1 MKSLL
6 TLFFLFNITVSLAQ
20 NKDSVSSSF
29 KKMHNEYV
37 HEKIHDTVYMHKVK
51 EFSTDIIFQ
60 GLYIKPNELREY
72 LKTYEKI
79 AFLNKKYDKYRIDY
93 YRMFLSNAALFQKR
107 GEAMYFAEKVTRE
120 YALQKQHS
128 LSESAHKIKI
138 YVVSANI
145 EKVIETY
152 NKEKNFLKR
161 IPYLLSKDSIKSS
174 IAIDAFHIL
183 SPVSATYS
191 QLADSKNLYEIYNL
205 SVKII
210 NELKKKNLDCNDLL
224 SIDLHLLE
232 QKFFISLVNKDYK
245 SCSSILNEV
254 EKLKSKYK
262 NKADTTF
269 LEYALTEW
277 KIDFYLKA
285 NKVDSVEYYLKK
297 YNDLPQISQDIKE
310 RILSYSAQVNFI
322 KGNYKEAYEQ
332 LEKANVIGDS
342 IKTNL
347 TGELDD
353 LLYAYTKAED
363 TQNALVLAEKTK
375 SNQRLLFICISIVF
389 VIIIFLIVWR
399 RIRKNRIIQNKISNL
414 NSIANIQIAIME
426 EMTFQAVKQ
435 EQIRLGEDLHNSTAS
450 SLSAIKYQIETLLM
464 DSHSI
469 ENKAQLTS
477 ILEHVTDVYNNTRN
491 KSHEWYSLSEN
502 KAEVLFYQQINT
514 NLELFF
520 PSNRYN
526 KKVEIDQDVLE
537 DISSTQKI
545 ELLKVIQEALSNI
558 IKHSKSRTIS
568 LMIFR
573 ENDNAFTLI
582 IKNDG
587 KFNKQKESNGLGIK
601 SIISRISNMKGNIKI
616 NTEDGFE
623 IYINIP
629 IN

>member
-6 TLFFLFNITVSLAQ
+6 TLFFLFNISVLFAQ

-29 KKMHNEYV
+29 KKMHTEYIR
-37 HEKIHDTVYMHKVK
+37 KRIHDTIYMRKVK
-51 EFSTDIIFQ
+51 EFSTDIILQ

-79 AFLNKKYDKYRIDY
+79 AFSNKEYEKYRIDY

-120 YALQKQHS
+120 YALQNQHS

-138 YVVSANI
+138 FVTSANI
-145 EKVIETY
+145 EKVIQVY

-183 SPVSATYS
+183 SPVSSTYN
-191 QLADSKNLYEIYNL
+191 QLGDSKNLSEIYDL
-205 SVKII
+205 SVRII
-210 NELKKKNLDCNDLL
+210 NELKKKKLDSNDLL

-232 QKFFISLVNKDYK
+232 QKFFISFVNKDYK
-245 SCSSILNEV
+245 SSSSILNEV
-254 EKLKSKYK
+254 EKLKNKYK
-262 NKADTTF
+262 TDTTW
-269 LEYALTEW
+269 LDYALTEW

-297 YNDLPQISQDIKE
+297 YNNIPQISQDIKE

-332 LEKANVIGDS
+332 LQKANVIGDS

-353 LLYAYTKAED
+353 LLYSYTKAED
-363 TQNALVLAEKTK
+363 TQNALILAEKTK
-375 SNQRLLFICISIVF
+375 SNQRLLFISISIVF
-389 VIIIFLIVWR
+389 VIIIFLIIWI
-399 RIRKNRIIQNKISNL
+399 RIRKNRIIKNKISDL
-414 NSIANIQIAIME
+414 NNIANIQIATIE
-426 EMTFQAVKQ
+426 EMTFQAVKK
-435 EQIRLGEDLHNSTAS
+435 EQIRLGEDLHNSTGS

-464 DSHSI
+464 DSNSTDS
-469 ENKAQLTS
+469 KSQLTK
-477 ILEHVTDVYNNTRN
+477 ILEHITDVYNNTRN

-502 KAEVLFYQQINT
+502 KAEILFYQQVYT

-520 PSNRYN
+520 PSNRFN
-526 KKVEIDQDVLE
+526 KKVEIDQNVLE
-537 DISSTQKI
+537 DISSVQKI

-558 IKHSKSRTIS
+558 IKHTKARTVS

-573 ENDNAFTLI
+573 ENDNSFALI

-587 KFNKQKESNGLGIK
+587 KFNIKKESNGLGLK
-601 SIISRISNMKGNIKI
+601 SITSRIINMNGSVQI

-623 IYINIP
+623 VYINIP
-629 IN
+629 IT

>member
-6 TLFFLFNITVSLAQ
+6 TLFFLFNISVLFAQ

-29 KKMHNEYV
+29 KKMHTEYIR
-37 HEKIHDTVYMHKVK
+37 KRIHDTIYMRKVK
-51 EFSTDIIFQ
+51 EFSTDIILQ

-79 AFLNKKYDKYRIDY
+79 AFSNKEYEKYRIDY

-120 YALQKQHS
+120 YALQNQHS

-138 YVVSANI
+138 FVTSANI
-145 EKVIETY
+145 EKVIQVY

-183 SPVSATYS
+183 SPVSSTYS
-191 QLADSKNLYEIYNL
+191 QLGDSKNLSEIYDL
-205 SVKII
+205 SIKII
-210 NELKKKNLDCNDLL
+210 NELKKKKLDSNDLL

-232 QKFFISLVNKDYK
+232 QKFFISFVNKDYK
-245 SCSSILNEV
+245 SSSSILNEV
-254 EKLKSKYK
+254 EKLKNKYK
-262 NKADTTF
+262 TDTTW
-269 LEYALTEW
+269 LDYALTEW

-297 YNDLPQISQDIKE
+297 YNNIPQISQDIKE

-332 LEKANVIGDS
+332 LQKANVIGDS

-353 LLYAYTKAED
+353 LLYSYTKAED
-363 TQNALVLAEKTK
+363 TQNALILAEKTK
-375 SNQRLLFICISIVF
+375 SNQRLLFISISIVF
-389 VIIIFLIVWR
+389 VIIIFLIIWI
-399 RIRKNRIIQNKISNL
+399 RIRKNRIIKNKISDL
-414 NSIANIQIAIME
+414 NNIANIQIATIE
-426 EMTFQAVKQ
+426 EMTFQAVKK
-435 EQIRLGEDLHNSTAS
+435 EQIRLGEDLHNSTGS

-464 DSHSI
+464 DSNSTDS
-469 ENKAQLTS
+469 KSQLTK
-477 ILEHVTDVYNNTRN
+477 ILEHITDVYNNTRN

-502 KAEVLFYQQINT
+502 KAEILFYQQVYT

-520 PSNRYN
+520 PSNRFN
-526 KKVEIDQDVLE
+526 KKVEIDQNVLE
-537 DISSTQKI
+537 DISSVQKI

-558 IKHSKSRTIS
+558 IKHTKARTVS

-573 ENDNAFTLI
+573 ENDNSFALI

-587 KFNKQKESNGLGIK
+587 KFNIKKESNGLGLK
-601 SIISRISNMKGNIKI
+601 SITSRIINMNGSVQI

-623 IYINIP
+623 VYINIP
-629 IN
+629 IT

>member
-6 TLFFLFNITVSLAQ
+6 TLFFLFNISVLFAQ

-29 KKMHNEYV
+29 KKMHTEYIR
-37 HEKIHDTVYMHKVK
+37 KRIHDTIYMRKVK
-51 EFSTDIIFQ
+51 EFSTDIILQ

-79 AFLNKKYDKYRIDY
+79 AFSNKEYEKYRIDY

-120 YALQKQHS
+120 YALQNQHS

-138 YVVSANI
+138 FVTSANI
-145 EKVIETY
+145 EKVIQVY

-183 SPVSATYS
+183 SPVSSTYN
-191 QLADSKNLYEIYNL
+191 QLGDSKNLSEIYDL
-205 SVKII
+205 SIKII
-210 NELKKKNLDCNDLL
+210 NELKKKKLDSNDLL

-232 QKFFISLVNKDYK
+232 QKFFISFVNKDYK
-245 SCSSILNEV
+245 SSSSILNEV
-254 EKLKSKYK
+254 EKLKNKYK
-262 NKADTTF
+262 TDTTW
-269 LEYALTEW
+269 LDYALTEW

-297 YNDLPQISQDIKE
+297 YNNIPQISQDIKE

-332 LEKANVIGDS
+332 LQKANVIGDS

-353 LLYAYTKAED
+353 LLYSYTKAED
-363 TQNALVLAEKTK
+363 TQNALILAEKTK
-375 SNQRLLFICISIVF
+375 SNQRLLFISISIVF
-389 VIIIFLIVWR
+389 VIIIFLIIWI
-399 RIRKNRIIQNKISNL
+399 RIRKNRIIKNKISDL
-414 NSIANIQIAIME
+414 NNIANIQIATIE
-426 EMTFQAVKQ
+426 EMTFQAVKK
-435 EQIRLGEDLHNSTAS
+435 EQIRLGEDLHNSTGS

-464 DSHSI
+464 DSNSTDS
-469 ENKAQLTS
+469 KSQLTK
-477 ILEHVTDVYNNTRN
+477 ILEHITDVYNNTRN

-502 KAEVLFYQQINT
+502 KAEILFYQQVYT

-520 PSNRYN
+520 PSNRFN
-526 KKVEIDQDVLE
+526 KKVEIDQNVLE
-537 DISSTQKI
+537 DISSVQKI

-558 IKHSKSRTIS
+558 IKHTKARTVS

-573 ENDNAFTLI
+573 ENDNSFALI

-587 KFNKQKESNGLGIK
+587 KFNIKKESNGLGLK
-601 SIISRISNMKGNIKI
+601 SITSRIINMNGSVQI

-623 IYINIP
+623 VYINIP
-629 IN
+629 IT

>member
-1 MKSLL
+1 MRALL
-6 TLFFLFNITVSLAQ
+6 SLFFLLNISVLFAQ
-20 NKDSVSSSF
+20 NKDSVSNSY
-29 KKMHNEYV
+29 KKMHTEYV
-37 HEKIHDTVYMHKVK
+37 REKTHDTVYMRKVK
-51 EFSTDIIFQ
+51 ELSTDILLQ

-79 AFLNKKYDKYRIDY
+79 AFSNKEYEKYRIDY

-120 YALQKQHS
+120 YSLQNQHS

-138 YVVSANI
+138 FVTSANI
-145 EKVIETY
+145 EKVIQVY

-183 SPVSATYS
+183 SPVSSTYN
-191 QLADSKNLYEIYNL
+191 QLGDSKNLSEIYDL
-205 SVKII
+205 SVRII
-210 NELKKKNLDCNDLL
+210 NELKKKKLDSNDLL

-232 QKFFISLVNKDYK
+232 QKFFISFVNKDYK
-245 SCSSILNEV
+245 SCSNILNEV
-254 EKLKSKYK
+254 EKLKNKYK
-262 NKADTTF
+262 NKTDTTW
-269 LEYALTEW
+269 LDYALTEW

-285 NKVDSVEYYLKK
+285 NKVDSAQYYLKK

-332 LEKANVIGDS
+332 LQKANVIGDS
-342 IKTNL
+342 MKTNL

-353 LLYAYTKAED
+353 LLYSYTKAED

-375 SNQRLLFICISIVF
+375 SNQRLLFICISIAF
-389 VIIIFLIVWR
+389 VIVIFSIIWFRVR
-399 RIRKNRIIQNKISNL
+399 RNRIIQNKIASL
-414 NSIANIQIAIME
+414 NNIANIQIATME

-450 SLSAIKYQIETLLM
+450 SLSAIKYQIESLLM
-464 DSHSI
+464 ENDSI
-469 ENKAQLTS
+469 DYKPQLTT
-477 ILEHVTDVYNNTRN
+477 ILKYVTDVYKHTRS

-502 KAEVLFYQQINT
+502 KAEVLFYQQVYT
-514 NLELFF
+514 NLEMFF
-520 PSNRYN
+520 PSNHYN
-526 KKVEIDQDVLE
+526 KKVEIDQNVLE
-537 DISSTQKI
+537 DISSAQKI

-558 IKHSKSRTIS
+558 IKHSKARTIS

-573 ENDNAFTLI
+573 ENDNSFALI

-587 KFNKQKESNGLGIK
+587 KFNTQKESNGLGIK
-601 SIISRISNMKGNIKI
+601 SIISRISNMKGNVKI
-616 NTEDGFE
+616 NTQDGFE

>member
-1 MKSLL
+1 MRALL
-6 TLFFLFNITVSLAQ
+6 SLFFLLNISVLFAQ
-20 NKDSVSSSF
+20 NKDSVSNSY
-29 KKMHNEYV
+29 KKMHTEYV
-37 HEKIHDTVYMHKVK
+37 REKTHDTVYMRKVK
-51 EFSTDIIFQ
+51 ELSTDILLQ

-79 AFLNKKYDKYRIDY
+79 AFSNKEYEKYRIDY

-120 YALQKQHS
+120 YALQNQHS

-138 YVVSANI
+138 FVTSANI
-145 EKVIETY
+145 EKVIQVY

-183 SPVSATYS
+183 SPVSSTYS
-191 QLADSKNLYEIYNL
+191 QLGDSKNLSEIYDL
-205 SVKII
+205 SIKII
-210 NELKKKNLDCNDLL
+210 NELKKKKLDSNDLL

-232 QKFFISLVNKDYK
+232 QKFFISFVNKDYK
-245 SCSSILNEV
+245 SSSSILNEV
-254 EKLKSKYK
+254 EKLKNKYK
-262 NKADTTF
+262 TDTTW
-269 LEYALTEW
+269 LDYALTEW

-297 YNDLPQISQDIKE
+297 YNNIPQISQDIKE

-332 LEKANVIGDS
+332 LQKANVIGDS

-353 LLYAYTKAED
+353 LLYSYTKAED
-363 TQNALVLAEKTK
+363 TQNALILAEKTK
-375 SNQRLLFICISIVF
+375 SNQRLLFISISIVF
-389 VIIIFLIVWR
+389 VIIIFLIIWI
-399 RIRKNRIIQNKISNL
+399 RIRKNRIIKNKISDL
-414 NSIANIQIAIME
+414 NNIANIQIATIE
-426 EMTFQAVKQ
+426 EMTFQAVKK
-435 EQIRLGEDLHNSTAS
+435 EQIRLGEDLHNSTGS

-464 DSHSI
+464 DSNSTDS
-469 ENKAQLTS
+469 KSQLTK
-477 ILEHVTDVYNNTRN
+477 ILEHITDVYNNTRN

-502 KAEVLFYQQINT
+502 KAEILFYQQVYT

-520 PSNRYN
+520 PSNRFN
-526 KKVEIDQDVLE
+526 KKVEIDQNVLE
-537 DISSTQKI
+537 DISSVQKI

-558 IKHSKSRTIS
+558 IKHTKARTVS

-573 ENDNAFTLI
+573 ENDNSFALI

-587 KFNKQKESNGLGIK
+587 KFNIKKESNGLGLK
-601 SIISRISNMKGNIKI
+601 SITSRIINMNGSVQI

-623 IYINIP
+623 VYINIP
-629 IN
+629 IT